1 MKQDYTPIGC
11 LVRFGI
17 ILIAEFIT
25 LWISLKVFNLDAGT
39 SLWIFWGVLVII
51 CILAYKYDPAKAIR
65 RENAKEIIFHPD

>member
-1 MKQDYTPIGC
+1 MKQDYTPISC

-51 CILAYKYDPAKAIR
+51 CILAYKYDLQKPSEEKTQ
-65 RENAKEIIFHPD
+65 KK